1 MIIQFCGLSGAGKST
16 LSFKVKDILLEKGYD
31 IEVIDGDE
39 YRKNVCKDLGFS
51 KEDRK
56 ENIRRL
62 AFIASKFSEHG
73 VIVFLSAINPYD
85 DVRKEVSGR
94 YPNVKTVF
102 VDCSIEELTRRDTKG
117 LYKKAQLPVGHP
129 ERLDNLTGVND
140 PFDRPESPD
149 LLIESHK
156 ITEEAATKQLTDF
169 IITHLPGHTKNY
181 RRKDSHKRSI
191 MKAVS
196 YRLLGSLATM
206 LISYVLTQKVSLA
219 LGIGGLDLVSKI
231 VLYYLHERIWHNIK
245 YQ

>member
-16 LSFKVKDILLEKGYD
+16 LSGRVRSILLEKGYD
-31 IEVIDGDE
+31 VEVIDGDE
-39 YRKNVCKDLGFS
+39 YRQNVCKDLGFS
-51 KEDRK
+51 SEDRK

-85 DVRKEVSGR
+85 DVRREVAGR

-102 VDCSIEELTRRDTKG
+102 IDCSIEELTKRDTKG
-117 LYKKAQLPVGHP
+117 LYKKAQLPQGHP
-129 ERLDNLTGVND
+129 DRVNNLTGVND
-140 PFDRPESPD
+140 PFDRPQSPD
-149 LLIESHK
+149 LLIASDK

-169 IITHLPGHTKNY
+169 IIDHLPGHTRNY

-196 YRLLGSLATM
+196 YRLLGSMATM
-206 LISYVLTQKVSLA
+206 LISFAFTQKVSLA

-231 VLYYLHERIWHNIK
+231 VLYYLHERMWHNIK